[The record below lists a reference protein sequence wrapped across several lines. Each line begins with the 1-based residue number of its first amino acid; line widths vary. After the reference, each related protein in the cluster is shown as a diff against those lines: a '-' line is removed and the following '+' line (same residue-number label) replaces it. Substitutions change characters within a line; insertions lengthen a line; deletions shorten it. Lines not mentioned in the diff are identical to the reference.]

1 MDSQATRLAKTYVR
15 IYGPPLMKA
24 LKALEGVAVEMS
36 KQREVKFS
44 HKCIPYPTRMQVDNR
59 DWNNY
64 LNNLKNTYTDCYEP
78 AKIIS
83 DAKQLLGDH
92 DFMFEWVEKKPTMK
106 QLENLIERIDKA
118 LEGVGVHYTLT
129 TE

>member
-1 MDSQATRLAKTYVR
+1 LAKTYVR

-24 LKALEGVAVEMS
+24 LQALEGVAVEAS
-36 KQREVKFS
+36 KEKEVKFS
-44 HKCIPYPTRMQVDNR
+44 HKCIPYPTRMQADNR
-59 DWNNY
+59 DWQNY
-64 LNNLKNTYTDCYEP
+64 LNNLKNTYVDCYEP

-83 DAKQLLGDH
+83 DAKQLLGEH

-106 QLENLIERIDKA
+106 QLESLIEKIDKA
-118 LEGVGVHYTLT
+118 LTGVGVHYTLT

>member
-1 MDSQATRLAKTYVR
+1 
-15 IYGPPLMKA
+15 MKA
-24 LKALEGVAVEMS
+24 LQALEGVAVEMS
-36 KQREVKFS
+36 KEKEVKFS
-44 HKCIPYPTRMQVDNR
+44 HKCIPYPTRMQADNR

-64 LNNLKNTYTDCYEP
+64 LNNLKNTYVDCYEP

>member
-1 MDSQATRLAKTYVR
+1 LAKTYVR

-24 LKALEGVAVEMS
+24 LQALEGVAVEMS
-36 KQREVKFS
+36 KEREVKFS
-44 HKCIPYPTRMQVDNR
+44 HKCIPYPTRLQADNR

-64 LNNLKNTYTDCYEP
+64 LNNLKNTYVDCYEP

-83 DAKQLLGDH
+83 DAHQTLGDH
-92 DFMFEWVEKKPTMK
+92 DFMFEWAEKPTLK
-106 QLENLIERIDKA
+106 QLESLIEKIDAA
-118 LEGVGVHYTLT
+118 LGGIGVHYTLT

>member
-1 MDSQATRLAKTYVR
+1 MAKTYVR

-24 LKALEGVAVEMS
+24 LKALEGVAIEMS
-36 KQREVKFS
+36 KEKEIKFS
-44 HKCIPYPTRMQVDNR
+44 HKCIPYPTRMQADNR
-59 DWNNY
+59 DWSTY
-64 LNNLKNTYTDCYEP
+64 LNNLKNTYVDCYEP

-106 QLENLIERIDKA
+106 QLEDLIEKIDKA
-118 LEGVGVHYTLT
+118 LAGMGVRYTLT

>member
-1 MDSQATRLAKTYVR
+1 MGKTYVR

-24 LKALEGVAVEMS
+24 LQALEGVAVEMS
-36 KQREVKFS
+36 KEREVKFS
-44 HKCIPYPTRMQVDNR
+44 HKCIPYPTRLQSDNR

-64 LNNLKNTYTDCYEP
+64 LNNLKNSYVDCYEP

-83 DAKQLLGDH
+83 DSKQLLGDY
-92 DFMFEWVEKKPTMK
+92 DFMFEWVDKKPTMK
-106 QLENLIERIDKA
+106 QLEALIERIDVA
-118 LEGVGVHYTLT
+118 LTGIGVHYTLN

>member
-1 MDSQATRLAKTYVR
+1 MAKTFVR

-24 LKALEGVAVEMS
+24 LKALEGVAIEMS
-36 KQREVKFS
+36 KEKEIKFS
-44 HKCIPYPTRMQVDNR
+44 HKCIPYPTRMQADNR
-59 DWNNY
+59 DWSTY
-64 LNNLKNTYTDCYEP
+64 LNNLKNTYVDCYEP

-106 QLENLIERIDKA
+106 QLEDLIEKIDKA
-118 LEGVGVHYTLT
+118 LAGMGVRYTLT

>member
-1 MDSQATRLAKTYVR
+1 LAKTYVR

-24 LKALEGVAVEMS
+24 LKALEGVAIEMS
-36 KQREVKFS
+36 KEKEIKFS
-44 HKCIPYPTRMQVDNR
+44 HKCIPYPTRMQADNR
-59 DWNNY
+59 DWSTY
-64 LNNLKNTYTDCYEP
+64 LNNLKNTYVDCYEP

-106 QLENLIERIDKA
+106 QLEDLIEKIDKA
-118 LEGVGVHYTLT
+118 LAGMGVRYTLT

>member
-1 MDSQATRLAKTYVR
+1 MAKTYVR

-36 KQREVKFS
+36 KEKEVKFS
-44 HKCIPYPTRMQVDNR
+44 HKCIPYPTRMQSDNR
-59 DWNNY
+59 DWSNY
-64 LNNLKNTYTDCYEP
+64 LNNLKNTYVDCYEP

-83 DAKQLLGDH
+83 DARQLLGDH
-92 DFMFEWVEKKPTMK
+92 DFMFEWVEKKPAMK
-106 QLENLIERIDKA
+106 QLEGLIEKIDKA
-118 LEGVGVHYTLT
+118 LTGMGVRYTLT

>member
-1 MDSQATRLAKTYVR
+1 MAKTYVR

-24 LKALEGVAVEMS
+24 LQALEGVAVEMS
-36 KQREVKFS
+36 KEREVKFS
-44 HKCIPYPTRMQVDNR
+44 HKCIPYPTRLQADNR

-64 LNNLKNTYTDCYEP
+64 LNNLKNTYVDCYEP

-83 DAKQLLGDH
+83 DAHQTLGDQ
-92 DFMFEWVEKKPTMK
+92 DFMFEWAEKPTLK
-106 QLENLIERIDKA
+106 QLESLIEKVDTA
-118 LEGVGVHYTLT
+118 LGGLGVHYTLT